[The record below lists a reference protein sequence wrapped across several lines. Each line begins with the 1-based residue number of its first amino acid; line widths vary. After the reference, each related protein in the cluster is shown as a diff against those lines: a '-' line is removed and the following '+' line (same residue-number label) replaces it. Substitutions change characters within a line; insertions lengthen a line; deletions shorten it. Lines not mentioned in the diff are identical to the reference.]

1 MFKILVTFRIS
12 SSIHTKKEKRNC
24 LVEYIK
30 EEVSSAPKLYIN
42 NGKVKCI
49 KQSLSFKQR
58 GLAIDE
64 ARTKNGNQAITING
78 VNLHRVSGES
88 DTKLVL
94 LPCT

>member
-30 EEVSSAPKLYIN
+30 VEVSSAPKLYIN
-42 NGKVKCI
+42 NGKVKCM

-58 GLAIDE
+58 TGDRRSKDE
-64 ARTKNGNQAITING
+64 KMETRQ
-78 VNLHRVSGES
+78 
-88 DTKLVL
+88 
-94 LPCT
+94 